1 VQTKYRI
8 IGTSEPRMESI
19 AKVTGMAKYT
29 TDIFMP
35 GMVYGKILR
44 SPYAHARV
52 TGIDVSEA
60 KKVPGVLGI
69 LTFKD
74 IPNVLYNC
82 SGTPPSGLD
91 IKDERILTNE
101 PKYVGDKA
109 VSYTHLTLPT
119 ILLV

>member
-1 VQTKYRI
+1 MQKKYRI

-35 GMVYGKILR
+35 GMLYGKILR

-60 KKVPGVLGI
+60 KKYLECWVFLLLRIFRMCFIIVL
-69 LTFKD
+69 
-74 IPNVLYNC
+74 VL
-82 SGTPPSGLD
+82 
-91 IKDERILTNE
+91 
-101 PKYVGDKA
+101 
-109 VSYTHLTLPT
+109 
-119 ILLV
+119 LLQGWL